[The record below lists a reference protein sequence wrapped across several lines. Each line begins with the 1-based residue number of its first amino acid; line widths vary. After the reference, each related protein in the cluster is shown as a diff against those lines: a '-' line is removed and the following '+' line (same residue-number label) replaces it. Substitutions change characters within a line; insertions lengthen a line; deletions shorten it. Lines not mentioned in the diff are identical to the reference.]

1 MDGILH
7 TGSRERQVFV
17 MTTGEKIAA
26 LRREHGLSQ
35 EALGEQL
42 GLSRQAVSKW
52 EADQAVPTM
61 DNLMELS
68 RLFGVPVDT
77 LLRPEEELP
86 GKGQEPPE
94 GVKISAEGLKVSYA
108 PVLTKKTKWF
118 IIALAALVLVS
129 VLGNLYAMIR
139 VQGMRAQMENLTLR
153 MEMLSKQIGDA
164 GLAYIPQEGQT
175 EEDALSDYDIA
186 YDLRDDPN
194 KTVKTMLALSFSARP
209 KDLDPDGE
217 IAKFTVLSAADS
229 WSCSAI
235 LQQDNAYYG
244 NTEIPMRDGFTV
256 YLTLTDRE
264 SGAVRNLPLETLSG
278 ISNEFRLQLNYEWL
292 DAQGEGLW
300 DGSTIVSEDGSTTIS
315 GRLRYRIY
323 NASADELRC
332 YPEKCRLVLRQG
344 DTELKSMELGS
355 VEYNEENGQY
365 YAYGEVDW
373 KVDKPFGELEL
384 VAEMTDNYGRVE
396 ERNIDDYALGKS
408 VP

>member
-1 MDGILH
+1 
-7 TGSRERQVFV
+7 

-26 LRREHGLSQ
+26 LRREKGLSQ
-35 EALGEQL
+35 EGLGEQL

-61 DNLMELS
+61 DNLVELS

-86 GKGQEPPE
+86 GREQEPSE

-129 VLGNLYAMIR
+129 VLGNFYAMVR
-139 VQGMRAQMENLTLR
+139 VQGMRARMENLTLR
-153 MEMLSKQIGDA
+153 MEMLSNQIGNA
-164 GLAYIPQEGQT
+164 GLAYVPQEGQT
-175 EEDALSDYDIA
+175 EEDALLDYDIT
-186 YDLRDDPN
+186 YDLQYDPN

-209 KDLDPDGE
+209 KELNPNGE
-217 IAKFTVLSAADS
+217 IAKFTIQSAADS

-256 YLTLTDRE
+256 YLTLTDRG
-264 SGAVRNLPLETLSG
+264 SGAVRNLLLETLSG
-278 ISNEFRLQLNYEWL
+278 IEDKYKIQADYEWQ
-292 DAQGEGLW
+292 DEQGKALW
-300 DGSTIVSEDGSTTIS
+300 DGSTIASENGETVIR
-315 GRLRYRIY
+315 GRLQCRFY
-323 NASADELRC
+323 NARTDEPRC
-332 YPEKCRLVLRQG
+332 FPETCRLVLRRG
-344 DTELKSMELGS
+344 DAELKSMELGP
-355 VEYNEENGQY
+355 VEYKEENGQY

-373 KVDKPFGELEL
+373 AVDEPFDDLKL
-384 VAEMTDNYGRVE
+384 VIEMIDNFGRVE
-396 ERNIDDYALGKS
+396 ERQIYDIALTEQN